1 MSFSENLMMIELF
14 RALFASAVA
23 NDLELTQVLTE
34 ARDGTPINVDAL
46 TSTGK
51 MMLEVAGGQ

>member
-1 MSFSENLMMIELF
+1 MMIELF